1 MRKAPQGTGDEKAGP
16 KGHGMGE
23 GEKETGKG
31 DAAAGDSPWESLVSN
46 RGKPIAISLQI
57 SNFCSRREKTPSFV
71 LCASACACT
80 TW

>member
-31 DAAAGDSPWESLVSN
+31 DAAAGDFPL
-46 RGKPIAISLQI
+46 GIA
-57 SNFCSRREKTPSFV
+57 R
-71 LCASACACT
+71 
-80 TW
+80 